1 MLAIFHKAFAHPPEE
16 LNSPASQNV
25 TKKPKLPEETLD
37 DFLSHRPQKTFSM
50 NFGQAAVLAYAPQDN
65 PFSPQQ
71 KLFCGFDGIYCLFS
85 GSLNN
90 LCTLNRQYGLTKGT
104 NEAMFVIEAYKT
116 LRDRGPYPADQ
127 VVKDLDGSFAF
138 VIYDST
144 AGSVFAALGSD
155 GGVKLYWGI
164 AADGSVVI
172 SDDLEVIKESC
183 VKSFAP
189 FPTGFMFHSEGGLMS
204 FEHPMNKVRAMPRT
218 DSEGFL
224 CGANF
229 KVDVYTRINSLP
241 RRGSEANWTE
251 WQSHS

>member
-16 LNSPASQNV
+16 LNSPASQKG
-25 TKKPKLPEETLD
+25 TRKPKLPDETLNE
-37 DFLSHRPQKTFSM
+37 FLSRHPQNTFSI
-50 NFGQAAVLAYAPQDN
+50 NFGEAAVLAYVPQDN

-71 KLFCGFDGIYCLFS
+71 RHDCFSIEFPFQCL
-85 GSLNN
+85 L
-90 LCTLNRQYGLTKGT
+90 LVYGLTKGT
-104 NEAMFVIEAYKT
+104 NEAMFVIQAYKT

-138 VIYDST
+138 VIYDSK
-144 AGSVFAALGSD
+144 AGTVFAALGSD

-172 SDDLEVIKESC
+172 SDDLEIIKAGC
-183 VKSFAP
+183 AKSFAP

-229 KVDVYTRINSLP
+229 KVDVLTRINSLP
-241 RRGSEANWTE
+241 RRGSENNWTDWE
-251 WQSHS
+251 SHI